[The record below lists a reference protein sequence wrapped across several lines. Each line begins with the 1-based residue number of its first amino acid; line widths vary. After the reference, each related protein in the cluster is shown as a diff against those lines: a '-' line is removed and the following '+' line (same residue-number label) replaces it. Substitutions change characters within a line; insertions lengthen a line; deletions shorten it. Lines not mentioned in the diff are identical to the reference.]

1 MKSNKEQKLIEEIN
15 NRLTQFDRW
24 ELRFSGIE
32 LTDKYCHVTF
42 EICWWNHAGE
52 RCFLMSSLASA
63 SPTRAMR
70 EFMSALRSSS
80 PILLP
85 SSVMRTA
92 SDKGER
98 LPCES
103 DIGLLAVNFLE
114 GAVRLAVHIGS

>member
-52 RCFLMSSLASA
+52 RCLVWEGIPLLVDSA
-63 SPTRAMR
+63 KLNHLI
-70 EFMSALRSSS
+70 EVLSAKKQD
-80 PILLP
+80 
-85 SSVMRTA
+85 
-92 SDKGER
+92 DKLNNLYLIYNIGE
-98 LPCES
+98 
-103 DIGLLAVNFLE
+103 
-114 GAVRLAVHIGS
+114 